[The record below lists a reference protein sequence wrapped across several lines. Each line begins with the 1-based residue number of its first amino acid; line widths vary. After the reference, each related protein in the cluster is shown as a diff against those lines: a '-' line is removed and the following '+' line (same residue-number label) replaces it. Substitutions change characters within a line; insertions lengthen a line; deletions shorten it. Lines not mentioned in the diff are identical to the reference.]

1 MDSKRTIISKETAIL
16 CMDYQKEIVKSYA
29 AKQESMLR
37 QAAKVLYFCRQ
48 NGVLVI
54 YIVVQFRNG
63 YPEIGS
69 QNKIFAGISKTGRFV
84 IGSNGAEVHESV
96 SPKDNDII
104 VTKRRVSGF
113 AGSDLDL
120 VLRAQQIKRLVFF
133 GISTSGVVLSTLRQA
148 ADMDYEC
155 MVLEDLCADQ
165 DAEVHQCLVGK
176 IFPRQA
182 TVMTSMD
189 FMECFFKDQA

>member
-1 MDSKRTIISKETAIL
+1 MNSKRKIIPKETAIL
-16 CMDYQKEIVKSYA
+16 CMDYQKDIVNSYA
-29 AKQESMLR
+29 AKQESLLR
-37 QAAKVLYFCRQ
+37 QAAKVLDVCRQ
-48 NGVLVI
+48 NEVLVI
-54 YIVVQFRNG
+54 YVVVQFRNG

-69 QNKIFAGISKTGRFV
+69 QNKTFAGVSKTGRFV
-84 IGSNGAEVHESV
+84 IGSSGTEVHESV
-96 SPKDNDII
+96 SPKDDDII

-120 VLRAQQIKRLVFF
+120 ILRARQIKRLVLF
-133 GISTSGVVLSTLRQA
+133 GIATSGVVLSTLRQV

-182 TVMTSMD
+182 EVMTSME
-189 FMECFFKDQA
+189 FIGCLAQN

>member
-1 MDSKRTIISKETAIL
+1 MNSERKINPKETAIL
-16 CMDYQKEIVKSYA
+16 CMDYQKDIVNSYA
-29 AKQESMLR
+29 AKQDVMLS
-37 QAAKVLYFCRQ
+37 QAANILDVCRQ
-48 NGVLVI
+48 YKVLVI
-54 YIVVQFRNG
+54 YVVVQFRNG

-69 QNKIFAGISKTGRFV
+69 QNKTFAGVSKTGRFV
-84 IGSNGAEVHESV
+84 IGSSGAEVHESV
-96 SPKDNDII
+96 SPKDDDII

-120 VLRAQQIKRLVFF
+120 ILRARQIKRLVLF
-133 GISTSGVVLSTLRQA
+133 GIATSGVVLSTLRQA

-165 DAEVHQCLVGK
+165 DAEVHQCLVAK

-182 TVMTSMD
+182 EMMTSME
-189 FMECFFKDQA
+189 FIGCLAQN